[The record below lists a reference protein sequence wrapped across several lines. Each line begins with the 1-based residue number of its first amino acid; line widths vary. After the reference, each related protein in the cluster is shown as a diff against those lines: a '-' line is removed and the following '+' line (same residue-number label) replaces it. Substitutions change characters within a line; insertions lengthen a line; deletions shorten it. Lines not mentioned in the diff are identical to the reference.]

1 MLTHFSVWI
10 FYYAPEKW
18 RYAKQSL
25 QSLTREIVPEE
36 KEMKEMPHRPNE
48 IAVKWIE
55 SKYARKTY
63 RVIQVKHSLGG
74 LSRLQWG
81 QN

>member
-1 MLTHFSVWI
+1 M
-10 FYYAPEKW
+10 
-18 RYAKQSL
+18 
-25 QSLTREIVPEE
+25 PEE
-36 KEMKEMPHRPNE
+36 KEMPHRPNE